1 MDFGAI
7 SGKLIDNHSHL
18 DGKHMTE
25 TTLGNLIK
33 GQKGFVVGFKRQD
46 LLPRLLTL
54 GFAEGMECEVL
65 HEGWWG
71 KDPIAV
77 RLETL
82 TLALRRKEAHS
93 ILVDTSEE

>member
-1 MDFGAI
+1 MV
-7 SGKLIDNHSHL
+7 
-18 DGKHMTE
+18 TE
-25 TTLGNLIK
+25 TTLGNLAK

-46 LLPRLLTL
+46 LVPRLLAL
-54 GFAEGMECEVL
+54 GIVEGMECEVL

-71 KDPIAV
+71 KDPIAI

-93 ILVDTSEE
+93 ILVHTTEG